1 MPEIV
6 DKTKNQPAK
15 VVRFSSVKSSSVVR
29 VADKSQRRRRNVP
42 SYEFMAAA
50 VGDVEWLNQ
59 SLSNQSEASDTK
71 DDTVRYD
78 MNVCVGI
85 ER

>member
-6 DKTKNQPAK
+6 SKVTEQPTNL
-15 VVRFSSVKSSSVVR
+15 VRFTSVKSSTVIR
-29 VADKSQRRRRNVP
+29 ATDKSQKRRRNVP

-59 SLSNQSEASDTK
+59 SLTSRCETSDAK
-71 DDTVRYD
+71 DVVSTYD
-78 MNVCVGI
+78 ANVCFG
-85 ER
+85 

>member
-6 DKTKNQPAK
+6 NKVTDQPTKPL
-15 VVRFSSVKSSSVVR
+15 RFTSVKSSTLIR
-29 VADKSQRRRRNVP
+29 AADKSQRRRRNVP

-59 SLSNQSEASDTK
+59 SLSSQRATNDAK
-71 DDTVRYD
+71 DVGSTYD
-78 MNVCVGI
+78 ANVWFGQ
-85 ER
+85 